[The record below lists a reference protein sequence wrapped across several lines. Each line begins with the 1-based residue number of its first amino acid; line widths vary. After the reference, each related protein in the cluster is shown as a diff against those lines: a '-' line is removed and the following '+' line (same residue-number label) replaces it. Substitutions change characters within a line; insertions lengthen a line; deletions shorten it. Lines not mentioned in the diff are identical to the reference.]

1 MKDIIKE
8 LQWRGLIYQKTP
20 GIEEIFKR
28 KTSVYLGIDP
38 TGENLHIG
46 HLLGILTLKR
56 FLNYGHK
63 IFLLIGGGTALIGD
77 PSGKEKERPV
87 LSFEEIEKNKKKIK
101 NQLEKFFEI
110 DEKNVFLVDNA
121 RWLKDL
127 KLIEFL
133 RNVGKLISV
142 NSMFDLE
149 FVRNRLELEE
159 GISYAEFTYQ
169 LLQAYDF
176 LKLFEDYGVEI
187 QIGGSDQW
195 GNIIQGIELIR
206 KKLNKK
212 AYGLT
217 FPLLIDPKTG
227 RKFGK
232 TENGENVW
240 LDENRTKPFDFYQ
253 FFVNIDDN
261 LVLKLIRYY
270 SLKTK
275 EEIEEIERKW
285 EREKEKRILQKILAE
300 ELTELVFGKKE
311 KERAVKLTKLLI
323 EEPFEKLTLND
334 LEFLK
339 QNIPF
344 KKEKK
349 INLEEIAVYF
359 GLAESKSEA
368 RRLKE
373 QKGLLFFQLYQKYY
387 LLKKGKNKFALIEVE
402 Q

>member
-1 MKDIIKE
+1 MKDIIEE
-8 LQWRGLIYQKTP
+8 LGWRGLIYQKTP
-20 GIEEIFKR
+20 GIEDILKR
-28 KTSVYLGIDP
+28 KTAVYLGFDP
-38 TGENLHIG
+38 TSDSLHLG
-46 HLLGILTLKR
+46 NFLGILVLKR

-77 PSGKEKERPV
+77 PSGKEKERPL
-87 LSFEEIEKNKKKIK
+87 LSIKEVEINKRKIK
-101 NQLEKFFEI
+101 KQLERFFEI
-110 DEKNVFLVDNA
+110 DQKNVFLVDNSQ
-121 RWLKDL
+121 WLKNL
-127 KLIEFL
+127 KLIDFL
-133 RNVGKLISV
+133 RNIGKLISV

-149 FVRNRLELEE
+149 FVKKRLESEE

-176 LKLFEDYGVEI
+176 LKLFEDYNVEI

-195 GNIIQGIELIR
+195 GNIVQGIELIR

-227 RKFGK
+227 KKFGK
-232 TENGENVW
+232 SEIAENIW
-240 LDENRTKPFDFYQ
+240 LDENKTKPFDFYQ
-253 FFVNIDDN
+253 FFINIDDE
-261 LVLKLIRYY
+261 LAPILIRYY
-270 SLKTK
+270 SLKSK
-275 EEIEEIERKW
+275 EEIEEIEESW
-285 EREKEKRILQKILAE
+285 QREKEKRLLQKTLAE

-311 KERAVKLTKLLI
+311 KDRVIKLTQLLI
-323 EEPFEKLTLND
+323 EKPVENLTLDD
-334 LEFLK
+334 LKFLK

-349 INLEEIAVYF
+349 FNLEENAVYF

-373 QKGLLFFQLYQKYY
+373 QKGLLFFQIHQKYY

-402 Q
+402 E